1 MAEDGSN
8 AQDVKLYIHFLWM
21 FLCFINFEGCIII
34 ILCLT
39 LFFFLFIYFMA
50 KTNIQA

>member
-8 AQDVKLYIHFLWM
+8 AQDVKLYIHLFV
-21 FLCFINFEGCIII
+21 CFINFEGCIII

-39 LFFFLFIYFMA
+39 LFYFLFIYFMA
-50 KTNIQA
+50 KTNI